1 MSLFKKIKE
10 SPTFFEDESLDAQFD
25 RMMEWMKHLSR
36 KDFNKVKKAIDKGY
50 DAYQILH
57 GIEPDDDTP
66 VEDDLG
72 VFMTS
77 DKEGE

>member
-1 MSLFKKIKE
+1 MKIFKKIKE

-25 RMMEWMKHLSR
+25 RMMDWMKHLSR

-57 GIEPDDDTP
+57 GIEPEEETLNVDNGDFIMTP
-66 VEDDLG
+66 EED
-72 VFMTS
+72 
-77 DKEGE
+77 K